1 MKTVSRQPSEI
12 EPARIGALSVLP
24 VFLDLAGKRGLR
36 RDAAGERLAA
46 TQADAERRQISCALQ
61 SPSSGRHNPQIELR
75 RTTELE

>member
-1 MKTVSRQPSEI
+1 MSGLPGRTVETTYQ
-12 EPARIGALSVLP
+12 LSQQ
-24 VFLDLAGKRGLR
+24 FDLAGKRGLR